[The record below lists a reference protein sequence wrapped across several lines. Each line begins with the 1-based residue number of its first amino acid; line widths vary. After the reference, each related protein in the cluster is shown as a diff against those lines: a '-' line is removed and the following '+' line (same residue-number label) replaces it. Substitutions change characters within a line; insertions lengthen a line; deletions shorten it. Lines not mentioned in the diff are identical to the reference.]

1 MYLDVADRAAR
12 ARLQRYEFSVQ
23 GLSLLERSY
32 YARFQFVLTLTQDVQ
47 PAAIGCLATQQSDI
61 ASRCSGRWGD

>member
-23 GLSLLERSY
+23 GLSLLERSH

-47 PAAIGCLATQQSDI
+47 PAAIGCLAT
-61 ASRCSGRWGD
+61 

>member
-47 PAAIGCLATQQSDI
+47 PAASGCLATQ
-61 ASRCSGRWGD
+61 